1 MLIWVMAVFLFVLF
15 GVLGYL
21 KGAIRTLFPLI
32 GLLIGVYLAV
42 PLGPLIRPLVPL
54 VGLANPIWSWLL
66 PPVIVFFLIAIVFVA
81 VGFVVHRQV
90 SLYYKY
96 RADDHQ
102 RLSWERLNQRLGLSF
117 GLVAGAGYTVL
128 LGVVIYVFGYFTVQV
143 SAGDTDPALLRYLNK
158 AREDLRSSGLEKT
171 VTALDPAPEKWYLAA
186 DVIGLFYNNKL
197 LDSRLAA
204 YPPFLALGERP
215 EFQDV
220 VNDADY
226 QNLLK
231 SQASLS
237 QILGNAKTQTILG
250 NPEILQQLEQIDL
263 KDLYDYLKTGESAKY
278 QDQPILGR
286 WEVDGYLTLLQQKR
300 RKTGMTSA
308 EVRRIRQEVEM
319 SKGFKL
325 ILAPDNTAKLKGPDV
340 NQFIKQLADTARAAA
355 EEAANRAAATQ
366 AASPASPVAPSG
378 TSAMSQQMASRYGRG
393 VPGGPTPAPAP
404 TPVPVAVAAP
414 TAAAPPPAPPLAVIA
429 AELAKLPVVT
439 LAEGTWKE
447 EGGKYVISLRA
458 QNDLSQFVGTKKSS
472 TVQAAVRDSRLYLT
486 EGNQNMVMA
495 RY

>member
-1 MLIWVMAVFLFVLF
+1 MLIWVMAVLLFTVF
-15 GVLGYL
+15 GALGYL
-21 KGAIRTLFPLI
+21 KGAIRTIFPLI
-32 GLLIGVYLAV
+32 GLLVGVYLAV
-42 PLGPLIRPLVPL
+42 PLGPLVRPLVPL

-66 PPVIVFFLIAIVFVA
+66 PPVIIFFLIAVVFVV

-90 SLYYKY
+90 NLYYKY

-117 GLVAGAGYTVL
+117 GLVAGAGYTLL
-128 LGVVIYVFGYFTVQV
+128 LGVVIYVLGYFTVQV
-143 SAGDTDPALLRYLNK
+143 SANDSDPAPLRYLNK
-158 AREDLRSSGLEKT
+158 AREDLHSSGLEKT
-171 VTALDPAPEKWYLAA
+171 VASLDPAPANYYLAS

-204 YPPFLALGERP
+204 YPPFLTLGERQ

-220 VNDADY
+220 VNDTEY

-237 QILGNAKTQTILG
+237 QILGNPKTQTILG
-250 NPEILQQLEQIDL
+250 NPEIVQQLGQIDL

-300 RKTGMTSA
+300 RKTGMTSS
-308 EVRRIRQEVEM
+308 EMRRIRQEVEM

-340 NQFIKQLADTARAAA
+340 SQFLKQLLDNARAAA
-355 EEAANRAAATQ
+355 EAAAARAANTAT
-366 AASPASPVAPSG
+366 ATPATAEPSG
-378 TSAMSQQMASRYGRG
+378 SSAMSQAMARRYGRG
-393 VPGGPTPAPAP
+393 VPSPTPAPAP
-404 TPVPVAVAAP
+404 APAPVAAATAAPVAVA
-414 TAAAPPPAPPLAVIA
+414 PPIQSPAVIA
-429 AELAKLPVVT
+429 AELAKLPVVL
-439 LAEGTWKE
+439 LAQGTWKD
-447 EGGKYVISLRA
+447 EGGKYVISLQA
-458 QNDLSQFVGTKKSS
+458 QNDLPQFVGTKKSS
-472 TVQAAVRDSRLYLT
+472 TVQASVRDGRLYLA
-486 EGNQNMVMA
+486 EGPQTMVMA